1 MNGPDMSQEKKKYP
15 VFVPL
20 SDAAVRFHE
29 AELRGIRCLQFDCS
43 ANPPPVDKNILKG
56 LKDCLFT
63 PDKKGTPDAHIC
75 ISQTLQEVDAW
86 GSISAVVFADDLSL
100 PMTYL
105 IFELRKRGVTI
116 VRIGGDPTL
125 ADVVIPQMT
134 ATSLDVICKL

>member
-1 MNGPDMSQEKKKYP
+1 MSQEEKKKYP
-15 VFVPL
+15 IFVPL

-29 AELRGIRCLQFDCS
+29 AELAGIRCKQFDCS
-43 ANPPPVDKNILKG
+43 ANPPPVGKDILKG
-56 LKDCLFT
+56 LKSCLFV
-63 PDKKGTPDAHIC
+63 PEKKGTPDAYVC

-116 VRIGGDPTL
+116 VRIGEDPTL
-125 ADVVIPQMT
+125 ADVVIPHMT
-134 ATSLDVICKL
+134 AASLDVICKL